1 MNIEL
6 LFHTIARVVTDSRYS
21 STIPRVIQARS
32 GGGGG
37 LIRLCSVLLSASLGV
52 MCDV

>member
-37 LIRLCSVLLSASLGV
+37 LRLCSVLLSASLGV
-52 MCDV
+52 M